1 MSRCP
6 HSLILG
12 SQGRR
17 LLGERG
23 AFKPKEEGR
32 LGGVSWGR
40 AEDWRMSVLM
50 GQLGGLALGSG
61 QPYCDAPFTSSVLSE
76 ALPAPGST
84 DVNSLALAVCVESSP
99 VAADPFPGK
108 GLGRWRNSLG
118 RRACCHAAIGTCSQ
132 GPRALSPVP
141 QACFRSVAVVPERTG
156 WSGHVDVPHPQAG
169 CSQDPRRGDGSLD
182 PGLCRMCPCRCR
194 L

>member
-1 MSRCP
+1 MPRPVSRRP

-32 LGGVSWGR
+32 RGGVSWGH

-61 QPYCDAPFTSSVLSE
+61 QPYCDAPFSTSSVLSE
-76 ALPAPGST
+76 ALLAPGST

-99 VAADPFPGK
+99 CGCRPLPWK
-108 GLGRWRNSLG
+108 R
-118 RRACCHAAIGTCSQ
+118 
-132 GPRALSPVP
+132 PRTL
-141 QACFRSVAVVPERTG
+141 EE
-156 WSGHVDVPHPQAG
+156 
-169 CSQDPRRGDGSLD
+169 
-182 PGLCRMCPCRCR
+182 
-194 L
+194 